1 MRPLEVPLKAG
12 VGSDLS
18 SVDLQRGRDHGIPPY
33 VHFVNYCSDGNIKI
47 RSFKD
52 LSPRLMSRKKAQL
65 LEENYA
71 SVEDVDL
78 QSGAQLED
86 HFPGSLV
93 GPTAACILAK
103 QFRVF
108 KFGDRFYFEHEGEV
122 PSFTPEQRESLKL
135 TSLSRLLCDN
145 LNISR
150 IQRNTML
157 RASHENPKIYC
168 DELPRMDLTLWKEA
182 CLE

>member
-1 MRPLEVPLKAG
+1 PPKADFG
-12 VGSDLS
+12 TDLS
-18 SVDLQRGRDHGIPPY
+18 SVDMQRGRDHGLPPY
-33 VHFVNYCSDGNIKI
+33 VHLVNYCSNGNIKI
-47 RSFKD
+47 NSFSE
-52 LSPRLMSRKKAQL
+52 LSPRLMSKRKAQL
-65 LEENYA
+65 LERNYA

-78 QSGAQLED
+78 QTGVILED

-122 PSFTPEQRESLKL
+122 PSFTPDQRESLKL

-145 LNISR
+145 LNIGY

-157 RASHENPKIYC
+157 LTSLKNPKVSC

-182 CLE
+182 SL